1 MNRRHPCDCEI
12 CLQDRIVRRRA
23 EVTQLY
29 SERAPR
35 LHVSPSVDRKA
46 VALVALLF
54 ALALLGV
61 AASWWVHT

>member
-1 MNRRHPCDCEI
+1 MNRRSPCDCEI

-29 SERAPR
+29 EERAP

-46 VALVALLF
+46 VALVALFF